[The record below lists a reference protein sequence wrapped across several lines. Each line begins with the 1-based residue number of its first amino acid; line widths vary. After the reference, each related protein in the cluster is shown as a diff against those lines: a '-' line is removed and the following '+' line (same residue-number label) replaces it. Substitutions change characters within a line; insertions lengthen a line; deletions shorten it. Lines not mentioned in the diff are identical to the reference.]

1 MQILRLAA
9 AAAFCVSVF
18 AGCTSVAQ
26 GEAVS
31 DDAAYY
37 VIEVAPANTALLVE
51 PGKIKDGEFRDQ
63 GPYAFDW
70 AGSDPKRP
78 DEGFIVAKAV
88 GDRLMGIV
96 FVGFETPPSV
106 FRQGVFGLLMRDIKH
121 SAGDTDYTSF
131 GFCPSRPTIVFKAEA
146 HRVLYI
152 ASLDFTFMADRSFL
166 LGGRD
171 KLAIGSSSNIEK
183 ARAFLAKKYPE
194 LAERLEPGTYD
205 RYPIDRPCR

>member
-1 MQILRLAA
+1 MQIFRLAA

-18 AGCTSVAQ
+18 AGCTAIAQ
-26 GEAVS
+26 GQAVS

-51 PGKIKDGEFRDQ
+51 PGKIEDGEFRDQ

-78 DEGFIVAKAV
+78 DEGFIVAKVA
-88 GDRLMGIV
+88 GDQLMGIV

-106 FRQGVFGLLMRDIKH
+106 FRQGAFGLLMRDIKH
-121 SAGDTDYTSF
+121 SAGETDYTSF
-131 GFCPSRPTIVFKAEA
+131 SFCKSRPTLVFRVQPG
-146 HRVLYI
+146 RVLYI
-152 ASLDFTFMADRSFL
+152 TSLDFTFKADRSFL

-171 KLAIGSSSNIEK
+171 KVAVGSHSDIEK
-183 ARAFLAKKYPE
+183 ARAYLARKYPE
-194 LAERLEPGTYD
+194 LAQRLEPGTYD
-205 RYPIDRPCR
+205 HYPIDRSCL